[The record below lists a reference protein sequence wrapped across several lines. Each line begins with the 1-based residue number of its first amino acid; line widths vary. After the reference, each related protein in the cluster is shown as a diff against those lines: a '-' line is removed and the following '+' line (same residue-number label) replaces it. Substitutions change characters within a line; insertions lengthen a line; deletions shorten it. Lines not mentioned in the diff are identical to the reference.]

1 MQREACAE
9 FLFLDLNENGGRGGR
24 EAEEIGGV
32 LPGIGFMEVGF
43 FAWYVMT
50 CKSVWSH
57 I

>member
-32 LPGIGFMEVGF
+32 VPGNGFMEAGF
-43 FAWYVMT
+43 FFLRGM
-50 CKSVWSH
+50 
-57 I
+57 